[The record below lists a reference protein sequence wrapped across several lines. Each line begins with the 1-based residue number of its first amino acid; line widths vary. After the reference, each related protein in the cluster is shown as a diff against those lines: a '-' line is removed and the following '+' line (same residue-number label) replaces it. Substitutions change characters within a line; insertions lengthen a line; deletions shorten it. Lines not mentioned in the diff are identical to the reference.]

1 MDLRNL
7 QTFIRA
13 AELGSF
19 TRAAEE
25 SQYVQST
32 VSTQIQQLEKELGYP
47 LFDRIGK
54 RVSLTV
60 LGEEFLSYA
69 YRITRAMHDA
79 ANLDQNA
86 ADIRGTLRIGL
97 LESLLFG
104 NMLPLLPWFRSAYR
118 NVELRLNMGQTS
130 ELLQQLR
137 QNRLD
142 LVYLSADLNT
152 DPELRCLYRRRE
164 QLIFVAS
171 PRHPLA
177 ARQSIPVTELLT
189 HDFVVTEHTGICY
202 GRLRA
207 LAARHDAALYA
218 SVEVDSTVAIAELV
232 EQNMAL
238 AFLPE
243 YSVRKQLE
251 QKRLVQ
257 LDIALEPQYYYSQ
270 ILCHKNRWLPPF
282 LEKLIEKLEQ
292 TYPGEEAE

>member
-7 QTFIRA
+7 QTFIQA

-19 TRAAEE
+19 TKAAEE

-54 RVSLTV
+54 RVSLTA
-60 LGEEFLSYA
+60 LGERFLSYA
-69 YRITRAMHDA
+69 YQITQAVQDA
-79 ANLDQNA
+79 SNLDKSPE
-86 ADIRGTLRIGL
+86 DVRGALRIGL

-104 NMLPLLPWFRSAYR
+104 NMLPLLPWFKSTYK
-118 NVELRLNMGQTS
+118 NVDLRLKMGQAS

-137 QNRLD
+137 QNQLD
-142 LVYLSADLNT
+142 MVYLSADLNT

-171 PRHPLA
+171 PQHPLA
-177 ARQSIPVTELLT
+177 NQSEISVSQLLSW
-189 HDFVVTEHTGICY
+189 DFVVTEHAGICC

-207 LAARHDAALYA
+207 LAAWHNTTLYA

-232 EQNMAL
+232 EHNMAL

-243 YSVRKQLE
+243 YSVRRQLE
-251 QKRLVQ
+251 QRKMVKLNVN
-257 LDIALEPQYYYSQ
+257 LEPQIYYSQ
-270 ILCHKNRWLPPF
+270 ILCHKNRWVTPF
-282 LEKLIEKLEQ
+282 MENLISRIKL
-292 TYPGEEAE
+292 TYPEE

>member
-7 QTFIRA
+7 QTFIQA

-19 TRAAEE
+19 TKAAEE

-54 RVSLTV
+54 RVSLTA
-60 LGEEFLSYA
+60 LGERFLSYA
-69 YRITRAMHDA
+69 YQITQAVQDA
-79 ANLDQNA
+79 SNLDKSPE
-86 ADIRGTLRIGL
+86 DVRGALRIGL

-104 NMLPLLPWFRSAYR
+104 NMLPLLPWFKSTYK
-118 NVELRLNMGQTS
+118 NVDLRLKMGQTS

-137 QNRLD
+137 QNQLD
-142 LVYLSADLNT
+142 MVYLSADLNT

-171 PRHPLA
+171 PQHPLA
-177 ARQSIPVTELLT
+177 NQSEISVSQLLSW
-189 HDFVVTEHTGICY
+189 DFVVTEHAGICY

-207 LAARHDAALYA
+207 LAAWHNTTLYA

-232 EQNMAL
+232 EHNMAL

-243 YSVRKQLE
+243 YSVRRQLE
-251 QKRLVQ
+251 QRKMVKLNVN
-257 LDIALEPQYYYSQ
+257 LEPQIYYSQ
-270 ILCHKNRWLPPF
+270 ILCHKNRWVTPF
-282 LEKLIEKLEQ
+282 MENLISRIKL
-292 TYPGEEAE
+292 TYPEEL

>member
-7 QTFIRA
+7 QTFIQA

-19 TRAAEE
+19 TKAAEE

-54 RVSLTV
+54 RVSLTA
-60 LGEEFLSYA
+60 LGERFLSYA
-69 YRITRAMHDA
+69 YQITQAVQDA
-79 ANLDQNA
+79 SNLDKSPE
-86 ADIRGTLRIGL
+86 DVRGTLRIGL

-104 NMLPLLPWFRSAYR
+104 NMLPLLPWFKSTYK
-118 NVELRLNMGQTS
+118 NVDLRLKMGQAS

-137 QNRLD
+137 QNQLD
-142 LVYLSADLNT
+142 MVYLSADLNT

-171 PRHPLA
+171 PQHPLA
-177 ARQSIPVTELLT
+177 NQSEISVSQLLSW
-189 HDFVVTEHTGICY
+189 DFVVTEHAGICC

-207 LAARHDAALYA
+207 LAAWHNTTLYA

-232 EQNMAL
+232 EHNMAL

-243 YSVRKQLE
+243 YSVRRQLE
-251 QKRLVQ
+251 QRKMVKLNVN
-257 LDIALEPQYYYSQ
+257 LEPQIYYSQ
-270 ILCHKNRWLPPF
+270 ILCHKNRWVTPF
-282 LEKLIEKLEQ
+282 MENLISRIKL
-292 TYPGEEAE
+292 TYPEE

>member
-7 QTFIRA
+7 QTFIQA

-19 TRAAEE
+19 TKAAEE

-60 LGEEFLSYA
+60 LGERFLSYA
-69 YRITRAMHDA
+69 YQITQAVQDA
-79 ANLDQNA
+79 SNLDKSPE
-86 ADIRGTLRIGL
+86 DVRGALRIGL

-104 NMLPLLPWFRSAYR
+104 NMLPLLPWFKSTYK
-118 NVELRLNMGQTS
+118 NVDLRLKMGQAS

-137 QNRLD
+137 QNQLD
-142 LVYLSADLNT
+142 MVYLSADLNT

-171 PRHPLA
+171 PQHPLA
-177 ARQSIPVTELLT
+177 NQSEISVSQLLSW
-189 HDFVVTEHTGICY
+189 DFVVTEHAGICY

-207 LAARHDAALYA
+207 LAAWHNTTLYA

-232 EQNMAL
+232 EHNMAL

-243 YSVRKQLE
+243 YSVRRQLE
-251 QKRLVQ
+251 QRKMVKLNVN
-257 LDIALEPQYYYSQ
+257 LEPQIYYSQ
-270 ILCHKNRWLPPF
+270 ILCHKNRWVTPF
-282 LEKLIEKLEQ
+282 MENLISRIKL
-292 TYPGEEAE
+292 TYPEEL